1 MQYIVAVS
9 FSGSEREA
17 CGLFCRVIKDRHQ
30 LQNLLELKYLEV
42 VRFVFTSTSKRG
54 SVLAWSNAGAIIYIF
69 FFIFSLI
76 MKLGFVEACKSH
88 I

>member
-1 MQYIVAVS
+1 MQYVVAVS

-17 CGLFCRVIKDRHQ
+17 CGLFCRVIKDKHE

-54 SVLAWSNAGAIIYIF
+54 SVLAWSDAGAIILF
-69 FFIFSLI
+69 FDFLS
-76 MKLGFVEACKSH
+76 K
-88 I
+88 

>member
-69 FFIFSLI
+69 FIFSLI
-76 MKLGFVEACKSH
+76 MKLSFVEACKSH